1 MTRSILLVLAR
12 DAYAAHVYSAVYSA
26 AGFPSVGHALI
37 IETAEQMESGLF
49 SVVMDFEY
57 LRNKDS

>member
-1 MTRSILLVLAR
+1 MLLVLAR

-37 IETAEQMESGLF
+37 IETAEQIAA
-49 SVVMDFEY
+49 
-57 LRNKDS
+57 